1 MNTASLLN
9 DYLREQ
15 SKMEFVDVFLPGE
28 TGTVL
33 TKSIREGIGEARI
46 KTLSDSTQL
55 NVYMDDV
62 SEQLSKGRISK
73 GIKKI
78 VDGIVSM
85 SWSSPNEEAGK
96 FEISFLNGISAN
108 EVDLPD
114 AFVLRKNGLKATD
127 ISRFVSIF
135 TSIPIERRP
144 KIIFDCEKYL
154 AGSLDLLSYSKSM
167 ARTFIDSPTGLIENP
182 LENRAIEPDSFIN
195 FYEANSLAACASVE
209 LPDPNNQDSSEHIR
223 KKIVT
228 IYLQV
233 QAKKRLGIKF
243 DAHDQ
248 VLETRDYLA
257 DKISTTQGADQ
268 EWYKQALFF
277 FLLDEAYIDESASHS
292 IEKAAALANE
302 LEDIRLEA
310 HVGRMINLS
319 AGISKYSSWTLQNS
333 ATKFGEIGDLL
344 GRVYSLNNK
353 IVNDVHLTDNLLDPS
368 EGENLL
374 EFSFRATPY
383 CDRLSSI
390 CSTVGVNALL
400 LHDHK
405 FAIQCL
411 EKGETSSGL
420 RLHHLSARVNRLIA
434 IFVTNG
440 RVDEESISACSDSII
455 AAKMPKSLD
464 YHHTYLFGN
473 LEKMATSKGVR
484 KKIQD
489 TLIEEQYV
497 DYTPDIVQSGEV
509 LKFLAG
515 KFRSISDGERYKGHR
530 GMFFERYGLLPIN
543 HFIWS

>member
-1 MNTASLLN
+1 MNTSSLLY

-344 GRVYSLNNK
+344 GRVYSL
-353 IVNDVHLTDNLLDPS
+353 
-368 EGENLL
+368 
-374 EFSFRATPY
+374 
-383 CDRLSSI
+383 
-390 CSTVGVNALL
+390 
-400 LHDHK
+400 
-405 FAIQCL
+405 
-411 EKGETSSGL
+411 
-420 RLHHLSARVNRLIA
+420 
-434 IFVTNG
+434 
-440 RVDEESISACSDSII
+440 II
-455 AAKMPKSLD
+455 KL
-464 YHHTYLFGN
+464 
-473 LEKMATSKGVR
+473 
-484 KKIQD
+484 
-489 TLIEEQYV
+489 
-497 DYTPDIVQSGEV
+497 
-509 LKFLAG
+509 
-515 KFRSISDGERYKGHR
+515 
-530 GMFFERYGLLPIN
+530 
-543 HFIWS
+543 

>member
-344 GRVYSLNNK
+344 GRVYSL
-353 IVNDVHLTDNLLDPS
+353 
-368 EGENLL
+368 
-374 EFSFRATPY
+374 
-383 CDRLSSI
+383 
-390 CSTVGVNALL
+390 
-400 LHDHK
+400 
-405 FAIQCL
+405 
-411 EKGETSSGL
+411 
-420 RLHHLSARVNRLIA
+420 
-434 IFVTNG
+434 
-440 RVDEESISACSDSII
+440 II
-455 AAKMPKSLD
+455 KL
-464 YHHTYLFGN
+464 
-473 LEKMATSKGVR
+473 
-484 KKIQD
+484 
-489 TLIEEQYV
+489 
-497 DYTPDIVQSGEV
+497 
-509 LKFLAG
+509 
-515 KFRSISDGERYKGHR
+515 
-530 GMFFERYGLLPIN
+530 
-543 HFIWS
+543 